1 MICSESS
8 IFWLAKQHVGKA
20 ASVERDL
27 YVLLKSLNIT
37 SAVTSMSIRNYQSVY
52 PRSV

>member
-1 MICSESS
+1 MYHHTPMICSESS

-27 YVLLKSLNIT
+27 HVLFKSLNIT
-37 SAVTSMSIRNYQSVY
+37 SAVMSIKNYQPV
-52 PRSV
+52 

>member
-1 MICSESS
+1 MYHHTPMICSESS

-27 YVLLKSLNIT
+27 HVLLKKSLNIM
-37 SAVTSMSIRNYQSVY
+37 SAFMSIRNYQPV
-52 PRSV
+52 